1 MVVFYSYILTVTYEL
16 YLDTEQVARGKKKT
30 VVVRRKLNMRNTE
43 KSVNTVSTFDCIARS
58 VFLGLQMCSHILLFT
73 FSASLPNRNN
83 RIKFSGL
90 IEIRNRIKFFDH
102 FTFTYNHT
110 YHTMHDCFYCN

>member
-16 YLDTEQVARGKKKT
+16 YLDTEQVARGEKKT

-58 VFLGLQMCSHILLFT
+58 VFLGLQMRVALPVPSFT
-73 FSASLPNRNN
+73 TSR
-83 RIKFSGL
+83 RQ
-90 IEIRNRIKFFDH
+90 
-102 FTFTYNHT
+102 
-110 YHTMHDCFYCN
+110 

>member
-16 YLDTEQVARGKKKT
+16 YLDTEQVARGKKT

-58 VFLGLQMCSHILLFT
+58 VFLGLQMLME
-73 FSASLPNRNN
+73 
-83 RIKFSGL
+83 GL
-90 IEIRNRIKFFDH
+90 
-102 FTFTYNHT
+102 
-110 YHTMHDCFYCN
+110 